1 MSSEPDSLQL
11 RVLRR
16 GFFRDGDVGVG
27 VFGLAGVQPQ
37 KLSTIQTL
45 LPTVGA
51 GIATYFPLCEGMAQV
66 AWKFFTCQ
74 SECAF
79 PIKSTYNRVDRR
91 PVGLL
96 ETKKPFPSA
105 AQSREVKLFQP
116 FTVIWR
122 VGCPLSEITRIR
134 LSLALNLRAAMEVP
148 SGERPQVHPFAG
160 SSSFATSRGL
170 PFTESNTEKMN
181 CFGSPLLNTQMLAG
195 ACEHW

>member
-1 MSSEPDSLQL
+1 MACGGASQSVRRRLLQL
-11 RVLRR
+11 RLLRLS
-16 GFFRDGDVGVG
+16 FLQDGDVGVG
-27 VFGLAGVQPQ
+27 VFGMAGVQPQ

-96 ETKKPFPSA
+96 EMKKPFPSA
-105 AQSREVKLFQP
+105 AQSREVKLFQS
-116 FTVIWR
+116 FTVSSR
-122 VGCPLSEITRIR
+122 VGLPDSGINRIR
-134 LSLALNLRAAMEVP
+134 LSLALNVTTAMEVP
-148 SGERPQVHPFAG
+148 SGESPEFHPFAD

-170 PFTESNTEKMN
+170 PFTESNSEKTN
-181 CFGSPLLNTQMLAG
+181 CFGSA
-195 ACEHW
+195 